1 MNYSTDAI
9 TTLSNILIN
18 GSHISPTYSVNL
30 TLVFELYQINIFI
43 DSQTILSTSMGV
55 IIV

>member
-9 TTLSNILIN
+9 TMLSNILIN